1 MIALQPG
8 NILAAF
14 SDGVAEPENACVEF
28 GEHHDRIASRHRH
41 KPLAASGQMII
52 DSVAD
57 WIGDTKQPD
66 DMTVVLARAR

>member
-41 KPLAASGQMII
+41 KPLAAS
-52 DSVAD
+52 V
-57 WIGDTKQPD
+57 
-66 DMTVVLARAR
+66 R